1 MAGISKYTAQHTLTS
16 DLSMSHVNARW
27 IRLNVLNFYYFIPHI
42 KEMVCC
48 FVLDI
53 IMTFTAAVVTS
64 AFAAPV
70 YMVLLNV
77 L

>member
-1 MAGISKYTAQHTLTS
+1 
-16 DLSMSHVNARW
+16 
-27 IRLNVLNFYYFIPHI
+27 
-42 KEMVCC
+42 MVCC

-64 AFAAPV
+64 ACAAPV
-70 YMVLLNV
+70 YIVILNV